1 MLKLLFHTGRYFML
15 MQQTFSVPEKWSIFR
30 KRLFEELEKLG
41 WGSIGIV
48 ALVSLF
54 MGAVITIQGAYS
66 FTSPWIPL
74 YAVGL
79 ATRDTTLLELSPTI
93 ISIILAGKVGSNI
106 ASEIGTMR
114 VTDQIDALE
123 IMGINPASYLIL
135 PKIIAAILINPFIV
149 LLSMFLS
156 IFGGWLFGVLAG
168 VVTTY
173 EYVYGI
179 QFAFVP
185 YYVQYALEKT
195 VVFAFILASVPA
207 YQGFYTQGGALEVGI
222 SSTRA
227 VVFSIILVLLAN
239 FVLTQM
245 LLA

>member
-1 MLKLLFHTGRYFML
+1 MLKLLFHTGRYFLL
-15 MQQTFSVPEKWSIFR
+15 MKQTFSVPEKWSIFR
-30 KRLFEELEKLG
+30 KRLFEELDKLG

-48 ALVSLF
+48 ALVSVF
-54 MGAVITIQGAYS
+54 MGAVITIQSAYS

-79 ATRDTTLLELSPTI
+79 AARDTTLLELSPTI

-123 IMGINPASYLIL
+123 IMGINPSAYLIL
-135 PKIIAAILINPFIV
+135 PKIVAAVLINPFII

-156 IFGGWLFGVLAG
+156 IFGGWLFGMLAG

-179 QFAFVP
+179 QFAFIP

-195 VVFAFILASVPA
+195 VVFAFIISSVPA
-207 YQGFYTQGGALEVGI
+207 YQGFFTQGGALEVGI

-227 VVFSIILVLLAN
+227 VVYSIILVLLAN
-239 FVLTQM
+239 FILTQM
-245 LLA
+245 LLV

>member
-15 MQQTFSVPEKWSIFR
+15 MQQTFSMPEKWSIFR
-30 KRLFEELEKLG
+30 KRLFEELDKLG
-41 WGSIGIV
+41 WGSVGIV

-74 YAVGL
+74 FAVGL

-114 VTDQIDALE
+114 VTDQIDAIE
-123 IMGINPASYLIL
+123 IMGVNPSAYLIL
-135 PKIIAAILINPFIV
+135 PKIVASVLINPFII
-149 LLSMFLS
+149 LMSMFLS
-156 IFGGWLFGVLAG
+156 IFGGWLFGVMAG

-179 QFAFVP
+179 QYAFLP
-185 YYVQYALEKT
+185 YYVEYALEKT
-195 VVFAFILASVPA
+195 VVFAFIISSVSA
-207 YQGFYTQGGALEVGI
+207 YQGFFTDGGALEVGV
-222 SSTRA
+222 SSTKA
-227 VVFSIILVLLAN
+227 VVWSIVLVLLSN
-239 FVLTQM
+239 FILTQI
-245 LLA
+245 LLS